1 MNTEAYRLVNG
12 PLVSIG
18 MPVYNGEPFIRQAI
32 DSVLA
37 QTYQHLEIIISDNA
51 STDATAEISLEYA
64 AKDQRIKYFRNPL
77 NLGVYANFRAVVALA
92 SGEYFMWAA
101 IDDLKPPDSVARCVQ
116 ALLQNARA
124 VMAHGN
130 VLVCTAGGET
140 LVEYRN
146 EVHAT
151 STSAAA
157 RVRRFTYGL
166 RHNAMLYGLYRREAL
181 TQGRLGNHLGQD
193 YLLCLQMCL
202 LGAIEY
208 VGTPII
214 IYRERQTIGSSSP
227 MYKEAPVTLTHL
239 LTASRVY
246 RRKCWTV
253 LLLGCYYLATIG
265 KVPWS
270 ERLGAIAAHVTT
282 FAPLHRSRF
291 ATEIVY
297 QLFEPVVWL
306 SVSMWRLARRWS
318 VTFRLARKVQARV
331 MRV

>member
-1 MNTEAYRLVNG
+1 MLANG

-18 MPVYNGEPFIRQAI
+18 MPVYNGEPFVRQAI

-37 QTYQHLEIIISDNA
+37 QTYQNLEIIISDNA
-51 STDATAEISLEYA
+51 STDGTIEICQQYA
-64 AKDQRIKYFRNPL
+64 AKDQRIKYFRNPV
-77 NLGVYANFRAVVALA
+77 NFGVYANFRRVMALA
-92 SGEYFMWAA
+92 TGEYFMWAA
-101 IDDLKPPDSVARCVQ
+101 IDDLKPLTAVEECVQ
-116 ALLQNARA
+116 ALLHNDRA
-124 VMAHGN
+124 VMAHGI
-130 VLVCTAGGET
+130 VLVCTLGGEG
-140 LVEYRN
+140 LVEYPN

-151 STSAAA
+151 GTSAAA
-157 RVRRFTYGL
+157 RVREFTYGL

-208 VGTPII
+208 VGTPMI
-214 IYRERQTIGSSSP
+214 IYRERQTIGSSNP
-227 MYKEAPVTLTHL
+227 MYSEASVTLSHL
-239 LTASRVY
+239 LTASRAH

-265 KVPWS
+265 KVSGS
-270 ERLGAIAAHVTT
+270 ERLKAIVAHAAT
-282 FAPLHRSRF
+282 FGPLYRSRF
-291 ATEIVY
+291 AKEILY

-306 SVSMWRLARRWS
+306 SVYVWRLARRTS
-318 VTFRLARKVQARV
+318 VTLRLARKVQARL